1 MTPWSR
7 AITALRLLS
16 VDPKGLGGV
25 AVRARV
31 GPARDAFVKRLDAF
45 DRKALKLHPAMTS
58 ADLDGGP
65 DLTATLNS
73 GTLVMQRSL
82 FATHP
87 ALMILPMAERT
98 TPYMAARLAQ
108 VLDGERG
115 HMLVA
120 LDEGAEEDEALPFGV
135 SDRLAFQV
143 ALDEIGMHEIG
154 NEVISSTIVPVSRVD
169 IHDDLPEALVVL
181 AVKLGIASP
190 RAAIFA
196 LRAAKA
202 SAALDGRS
210 LVEEADVITAV
221 ELVYAHRATQMP
233 ADDVED
239 TPPPE
244 PQENEDE
251 NEDETEQ
258 PALDAIPQDL
268 LLDAVKAA
276 LPSDVLAKLSQKG
289 KAKVAGAGSGQRQI
303 GNRRGRPLPP
313 RDTSRGS
320 DARVDLVATLR
331 AALPWQTIRKRA
343 NPERTGAQVRMS
355 DLRHK
360 RYEVQSDRVL
370 IFAVDASGSAAAARL
385 GEAKGAIELLLGQ
398 AYARRDH
405 VALIA
410 FRGTEAEVLLP
421 PTRSLVQ
428 TKRRLAAL
436 PGGGGTPLAAGLQA
450 AFDMALV
457 SGKKGLLPSVILLTD
472 GRGNIA
478 LDGTPDR
485 ALAETDAKRVA
496 QGLAGRQVDTLILD
510 TGRRP
515 ERSLQKLAQILNGHY
530 MALPRADAHTL
541 SATVSNALDV

>member
-1 MTPWSR
+1 MTPWQR

-16 VDPKGLGGV
+16 ADPKELGGIC
-25 AVRARV
+25 VRARV
-31 GPARDAFVKRLDAF
+31 GPARDAFVKRLDAL
-45 DRKALKLHPAMTS
+45 DRKSLRLHPAMTS
-58 ADLDGGP
+58 NDLDGGP

-73 GTLVMQRSL
+73 GALVMQRGL
-82 FATHP
+82 FACHP
-87 ALMILPMAERT
+87 ALMMLPMAERT
-98 TPYMAARLAQ
+98 THYMAARLAQ
-108 VLDGERG
+108 VLDSERE
-115 HMLVA
+115 HILVA
-120 LDEGAEEDEALPFGV
+120 LDEGVDEDESLPFGIA
-135 SDRLAFQV
+135 DRLAFQV
-143 ALDEIGMHEIG
+143 GLDGIGLHEIG
-154 NEVISSTIVPVSRVD
+154 AEEITITPVSVARVD
-169 IHDDLPEALVVL
+169 IPDDLPETLVVL

-202 SAALDGRS
+202 SAALDGRTVVQDS
-210 LVEEADVITAV
+210 DVATAV

-233 ADDVED
+233 SDEVED
-239 TPPPE
+239 TSPPE
-244 PQENEDE
+244 PPENDGEQ
-251 NEDETEQ
+251 TEQ
-258 PALDAIPQDL
+258 SSLDAIPQDML
-268 LLDAVKAA
+268 LEAVKAA
-276 LPSDVLAKLSQKG
+276 LPPDILAKLSHSGQ
-289 KAKVAGAGSGQRQI
+289 AKVAGSGSGQRQI
-303 GNRRGRPLPP
+303 GNRRGRPLPA
-313 RDTSRGS
+313 RDTARKS

-331 AALPWQTIRKRA
+331 AALPWQTIRKQA
-343 NPERTGAQVRMS
+343 APDRTGAQVRMS

-360 RYEVQSDRVL
+360 RYEIQSDRVL

-457 SGKKGLLPSVILLTD
+457 SSKKGLMPSVILLTD

-478 LDGTPDR
+478 LDGTADR
-485 ALAETDAKRVA
+485 VKAEADAKRVA
-496 QGLAGRQVDTLILD
+496 QSLAGRGVDTLILD

-515 ERSLQKLAQILNGHY
+515 EPSLKTMAQILNGHY
-530 MALPRADAHTL
+530 MALPRADAHTV
-541 SATVSNALDV
+541 SQTVSVALDI